1 MIKSI
6 QTYNIVPK
14 SPKIA
19 RNLISIAN
27 QKQYEL
33 RNGIKQGF
41 EQGKRLSIQQNMGTL
56 KSAHAK
62 FIGVKRALP
71 PELWYGFLGALSP
84 LPGGSVL
91 GIGVGILIKALKH
104 KKIKLNRQIN
114 IHI

>member
-27 QKQYEL
+27 QKQNEL

-41 EQGKRLSIQQNMGTL
+41 EQGKRLSIQQ
-56 KSAHAK
+56 
-62 FIGVKRALP
+62 I
-71 PELWYGFLGALSP
+71 W
-84 LPGGSVL
+84 VL
-91 GIGVGILIKALKH
+91 
-104 KKIKLNRQIN
+104 
-114 IHI
+114 

>member
-1 MIKSI
+1 MIKNI
-6 QTYNIVPK
+6 HQYNIVSK

-33 RNGIKQGF
+33 RQGVKKGF
-41 EQGKRLSIQQNMGTL
+41 EQGKRLSIQQNMGTI

-71 PELWYGFLGALSP
+71 PELW
-84 LPGGSVL
+84 
-91 GIGVGILIKALKH
+91 
-104 KKIKLNRQIN
+104 
-114 IHI
+114 